1 MFCKGDLLKLCN
13 IHRKIPVFEPFFNK
27 LVAEFQ
33 VVGSV
38 NFPKFVRTHF
48 TQKTTETWRIQND
61 LQKKTASLCF

>member
-1 MFCKGDLLKLCN
+1 M
-13 IHRKIPVFEPFFNK
+13 FEPFFNK